1 MTTLIAKGVKPLL
14 AFKTME
20 YVRKG
25 KAAKKGLE
33 PEMKEAMTKAG
44 IEDWYLDSCEK
55 IKYLFPKAH
64 AVAYVLMAYRIAYFK
79 VHYPLAYYA
88 AYFTVRAKDFDAMRL
103 INGKD
108 AIKQFI
114 KNVYQQGFKASKKRT
129 KAPLRTWNW

>member
-1 MTTLIAKGVKPLL
+1 M

-20 YVRKG
+20 FVRKG

-33 PEMKEAMTKAG
+33 PAMKEAMRQAK
-44 IEDWYLDSCEK
+44 IPDWYLDSCEK

-79 VHYPLAYYA
+79 VHYPAAYYA
-88 AYFTVRAKDFDAMRL
+88 AYFTVSELKILTLRL

-108 AIKQFI
+108 AIKAVHQECLPARF
-114 KNVYQQGFKASKKRT
+114 
-129 KAPLRTWNW
+129 